1 MYRNTYQI
9 YSQSCTFAAMN
20 SSTPQNKWKL
30 LLLNWL
36 FVYPLINV
44 LITVTFPLTEGW
56 PMPLRTLIL
65 TAIMVPVMGMVLP
78 KLHLRFAGLL
88 RK

>member
-36 FVYPLINV
+36 FVYPLINL
-44 LITVTFPLTEGW
+44 LILVMFPLTEGW
-56 PMPLRTLIL
+56 PMPLRTLVL

-78 KLHLRFAGLL
+78 KLHLRFAGWL

>member
-44 LITVTFPLTEGW
+44 LIPVTFPLTEGW
-56 PMPLRTLIL
+56 PMPLRTLVL

-78 KLHLRFAGLL
+78 KLHLRFAGWL

>member
-1 MYRNTYQI
+1 MYRNTYRI
-9 YSQSCTFAAMN
+9 YSQKCTFAAMN
-20 SSTPQNKWKL
+20 SSMPQNKWKL

-36 FVYPLINV
+36 FVYPLINL
-44 LITVTFPLTEGW
+44 LILVMFPLTVGW
-56 PMPLRTLIL
+56 PMPLRTLVL

-78 KLHLRFAGLL
+78 KLHLRFAGWL